1 MWDVVPTFIFSNM
14 IKKKQL
20 DIFIDESGDF
30 SLFSK
35 ENPIYSVAF
44 VVVKKEDDN
53 DSPINKFNNYLVNLF
68 GGDHFVHVGNLV
80 RAEKP
85 YQEMTREERWHL
97 FYTLFLLARHAKYSV
112 LTPTIVK
119 SESSDKTILN
129 ITKSIIGMI
138 NDNLNMFKKH
148 YLVIHYDF
156 GQGPLAGIISSSFLS
171 AFPDCEIVKTP
182 QSQNPFMQIAD
193 LFAYIELLKYKVNKG
208 YLTKSETQFFGG
220 MRNLKHN
227 YLKPLEEKELEK

>member
-1 MWDVVPTFIFSNM
+1 M

-80 RAEKP
+80 GAEKP

-97 FYTLFLLARHAKYSV
+97 FYTLFLF
-112 LTPTIVK
+112 P
-119 SESSDKTILN
+119 LN
-129 ITKSIIGMI
+129 LRT
-138 NDNLNMFKKH
+138 
-148 YLVIHYDF
+148 LVIIKKC
-156 GQGPLAGIISSSFLS
+156 PIITNLS
-171 AFPDCEIVKTP
+171 KPNVIKQSLKTEC
-182 QSQNPFMQIAD
+182 
-193 LFAYIELLKYKVNKG
+193 L
-208 YLTKSETQFFGG
+208 
-220 MRNLKHN
+220 
-227 YLKPLEEKELEK
+227 